1 MRAANVAFAA
11 AVEVFMIFCLVDL
24 ALMTG
29 SVPLVPELIV
39 AAMGVAGLFK
49 VDQQR
54 RHLLRH
60 GTGGSDE

>member
-1 MRAANVAFAA
+1 MRAVNVAFAA

-29 SVPLVPELIV
+29 SVPLVSELIV
-39 AAMGVAGLFK
+39 TAMAVAGLRK
-49 VDQQR
+49 VDELR
-54 RHLLRH
+54 RHLQRH